1 MSKMKK
7 YLKSQSRTFVTF
19 KSKLQDI
26 EEEESDLSDSDYSGS
41 SFFQRHGLGSN
52 IQHVLH
58 NSSTPKYRGLDLT
71 KVILLGSQSTM
82 NLFFNPELT
91 SDIMPS
97 TQSLTVR
104 GNSGTL

>member
-7 YLKSQSRTFVTF
+7 YLKSQSRTFATF
-19 KSKLQDI
+19 KSNLQYM
-26 EEEESDLSDSDYSGS
+26 EEEESDPSDSDERGI
-41 SFFQRHGLGSN
+41 SFFQQHGLGSN
-52 IQHVLH
+52 IQHVFH
-58 NSSTPKYRGLDLT
+58 NNSTPKYKGLDLT